1 MKIQGVLG
9 SLDTGALG
17 QTLMHEHVSCADW
30 SMRMNFG
37 ARFFEYDRV
46 LEMAVGQ
53 FNKAKALGVR
63 TVVDGTPVNLGRDA
77 RLIRDVADRT
87 GLNFI
92 ASSGFYYQE
101 EPWLAFRDE
110 GQIYD
115 LLMGECADGIAD
127 TGVKPGIL
135 KAGVGR
141 AGLTPLLRKVLTATG
156 RVAKETGLPIFCHHD
171 PSIRNGGEILDLFA
185 ACGVPIQRV
194 ILGHSGDTDD
204 LEYLEDMAGRG
215 CYLGMDR
222 FGFCDR
228 DLCLE
233 RRVAAIAALCR
244 KGWSRRLLLS
254 HDLAAYLAFWDSWE
268 ETKNADWM
276 NLEEDYTF
284 IHRRVLPALR
294 AQGLEQVDLN
304 RLLVDNPRRF
314 FEGA

>member
-9 SLDTGALG
+9 CLDTAGLG
-17 QTLMHEHVSCADW
+17 LTLMHEHVSCADW

-37 ARFFEYDRV
+37 GRFFEYDKV

-53 FNKAKALGVR
+53 FSKAKALGVR
-63 TVVDGTPVNLGRDA
+63 TVVDGTPVNLGRDI
-77 RLIRDVADRT
+77 RLIRDVAGRT

-101 EPWLAFRDE
+101 EPWLAFRE
-110 GQIYD
+110 EEQIYD
-115 LLMGECADGIAD
+115 LLMGEWVDGIGG
-127 TGVKPGIL
+127 TGIRPGIL

-141 AGLTPLLRKVLTATG
+141 AGVTPLLRKVLTATG
-156 RVAKETGLPIFCHHD
+156 RVAAETGLPIFCHHD
-171 PSIRNGGEILDLFA
+171 PSVRNGGEILDLFA
-185 ACGVPIQRV
+185 ACGVPVQRI

-204 LEYLEDMAGRG
+204 LDYLEDMAGRG

-233 RRVAAIAALCR
+233 RRVAAIAALYR
-244 KGWSRRLLLS
+244 RGWGRRLLLS

-284 IHRRVLPALR
+284 IHRWVLPALEE
-294 AQGLEQVDLN
+294 AGLEQADLD
-304 RLLVDNPRRF
+304 RLLAENPRRF